1 MDTTAT
7 PHEGMGIGAA
17 LGITLY
23 GLAVVIASLA
33 GYEEKVLPS
42 EDALIGV
49 AMIVAA
55 IVGAVLGAAFEKLR
69 LK

>member
-7 PHEGMGIGAA
+7 PGEGIGIGAA

-23 GLAVVIASLA
+23 GLAVVIASLV

-42 EDALIGV
+42 HDALIGV

-55 IVGAVLGAAFEKLR
+55 IVGGVIGAGFEKMR
-69 LK
+69 VR

>member
-7 PHEGMGIGAA
+7 PGEGIGIGAA

-33 GYEEKVLPS
+33 GHEEALLPS
-42 EDALIGV
+42 SDGLIAV
-49 AMIVAA
+49 AMLVAA
-55 IVGAVLGAAFEKLR
+55 IVGGVIGAGFEKVR
-69 LK
+69 VR